1 MNLTELTIKELS
13 EKLASKEVTSVEVTQ
28 AFLDRIEATDPKV
41 HAFVTVI
48 KEEALAEAALQDK
61 KIAEGN
67 STPLTGIPM
76 AVKDIFCT
84 KGIKTTCSSKMLE
97 NFIPPYDATIIKKL
111 KEAGVVIIGK
121 LNMDEFAMGSSTENS
136 AFFQTL
142 NPWDLTRVPGGSSG
156 GSAAAVASD
165 MTPASL
171 GTDTG
176 GSIRQPA
183 ACCGIVGMK
192 PSYGRISRYGM
203 IAFASSLDQCGPL
216 TKTTY
221 DSALLLNALCG
232 YDEMDSTT
240 IDDREI
246 EAIDF
251 TSGIESGVKGLKIGL
266 PKEYFIEGLDPDV
279 EKSVREGIDKLVEL
293 GAEVVD
299 ISLPHTE
306 YAVSVYYVVATAEAS
321 SNLARFDGV
330 KYGLRVD
337 DGSGLLNMYKNSRT
351 EGFGEEVKRRIMLG
365 TYVLS
370 SGYYDAYY
378 KKASEVRTLI
388 KQDFEEAFKKCDVI
402 ITPTSPTTAFK
413 IGEKVADPLTM
424 YLSDVFTLSASL
436 AGIPGI
442 SIPCGI
448 GVSDNG
454 NMPIGMQI
462 IGPSMDEKIVLRT
475 AHTFEQATDWH
486 KKKADV

>member
-13 EKLASKEVTSVEVTQ
+13 EMLSKKEVSSVEITQ
-28 AFLDRIEATDPKV
+28 AFLDRIEAVDPKIK
-41 HAFVTVI
+41 AFVTVI
-48 KEEALAEAALQDK
+48 KEDALRDAKLADLRIEKGD
-61 KIAEGN
+61 

-111 KEAGVVIIGK
+111 KEAGVVLIGK

-136 AFFQTL
+136 AFFKTR
-142 NPWDLTRVPGGSSG
+142 NPWDLERVPGGSSG
-156 GSAAAVASD
+156 GSAAAVASS

-183 ACCGIVGMK
+183 SCCGVVGMK

-216 TKTTY
+216 SKTVY
-221 DSALLLNALCG
+221 DSALLLNTLCG
-232 YDEMDSTT
+232 YDKNDTTT
-240 IDDREI
+240 IDLRDKPTE
-246 EAIDF
+246 DF
-251 TSGIESGVKGLKIGL
+251 TAGLNDGVKGLTIGI
-266 PKEYFIEGLDPDV
+266 PKEYFIEGLDSEV
-279 EKSVREGIDKLVEL
+279 EKSIRDGIAKLVEL
-293 GAEVVD
+293 GAKVVD

-306 YAVSVYYVVATAEAS
+306 YAISVYYVVATAEAS
-321 SNLARFDGV
+321 SNLSRYDGV

-337 DGSGLLNMYKNSRT
+337 DGSGLMNLYKNSRT
-351 EGFGEEVKRRIMLG
+351 EGFGLEVKRRIMLG
-365 TYVLS
+365 NYTLS

-388 KQDFEEAFKKCDVI
+388 KKDFEDAFEKCDVI
-402 ITPTSPTTAFK
+402 ITPTAPTTAFK
-413 IGEKVADPLTM
+413 FGEKTDDPITM

-436 AGIPGI
+436 AGIPAI
-442 SIPCGI
+442 SLPCGF
-448 GVSDNG
+448 GSSDNG
-454 NMPIGMQI
+454 EMPIGMQI
-462 IGPSMDEKIVLRT
+462 IGKSMDEATVLKT

-486 KKKADV
+486 KKKANI